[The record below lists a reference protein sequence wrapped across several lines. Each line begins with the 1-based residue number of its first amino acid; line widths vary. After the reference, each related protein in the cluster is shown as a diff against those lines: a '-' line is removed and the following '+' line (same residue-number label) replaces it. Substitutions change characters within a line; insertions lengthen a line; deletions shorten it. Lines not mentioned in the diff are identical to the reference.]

1 MPRTLPAACLLVLA
15 VLVSGCEL
23 GDEVV
28 APARRG
34 AAEAAESSGSSGTA
48 SQRSADASPSRK
60 ASSRRS
66 APPATSTTPQDVTP
80 PAPSTPDRAYD
91 VRAVQRVLKDG
102 RYYRGPVDGRPGRGT
117 RYALMAFQKVNGIS
131 ADAVVGPATR
141 AALRSPRAPQL
152 RGGAADRVEVDL
164 TRQVLYLVKGGTLQ
178 RVLPVSSGNG
188 VTYAQRS
195 GGTAVALTPT
205 GTFTVERRVAG
216 LRKADLGTLYDPQ
229 YFYRGWAIHGSDSV
243 PAYPASHGC
252 VRVPRA
258 DATWLLDQIGVGTSV
273 TLYGGAHVF
282 SAGSG
287 APRTDRPTGDPAA
300 DARAGA

>member
-1 MPRTLPAACLLVLA
+1 MPRTLPTACLLALA
-15 VLVSGCEL
+15 VLLSGCEL
-23 GDEVV
+23 GDEVI
-28 APARRG
+28 ATARRG
-34 AAEAAESSGSSGTA
+34 AADAETEGSSSA
-48 SQRSADASPSRK
+48 SQRSAESSPSR
-60 ASSRRS
+60 ASAQRS
-66 APPATSTTPQDVTP
+66 APPAATTAPEDVTP

-91 VRAVQRVLKDG
+91 VRAVQRQLRQG
-102 RYYRGPVDGRPGRGT
+102 RYYRGPVDGRPGQAT

-141 AALRSPRAPQL
+141 AALRSPRTPQL
-152 RGGAADRVEVDL
+152 RGGPADRVEVDL

-205 GTFTVERRVAG
+205 GTFTIERRVAG
-216 LRKADLGTLYDPQ
+216 LRRADLGRLYDPQ

-258 DATWLLDQIGVGTSV
+258 DGRWLLDQIGVGTPVS
-273 TLYGGAHVF
+273 LYGGAHVF
-282 SAGSG
+282 PAGSS
-287 APRTDRPTGDPAA
+287 APRTDNPTGDTQ
-300 DARAGA
+300 AGAAG